1 MFNHKVYVVCSYS
14 NIRNID
20 VDDVY
25 DGKLYTINNI
35 LAIMKKK
42 LQGQNI
48 QTSIVGDNAFIDVI
62 DNNGY
67 LLKTYSI
74 ISKQVML
81 TKEENK

>member
-25 DGKLYTINNI
+25 DSEQFTIDNI
-35 LAIMKKK
+35 VDIMKKK

-48 QTSIVGDNAFIDVI
+48 QVSIVGNNAFIDVI

-67 LLKTYSI
+67 LFKSYSI

-81 TKEENK
+81 KK